1 MTVKPALIGKAG
13 EMLVAA
19 ELMRRGVEVA
29 VPVVDIGVDLLAYRL
44 DGAHGVPTRLVPI
57 QVKAYSG
64 TGYHFQRRWFERA
77 PGVVLVSVWHT
88 ATTPEFYVLESIARV
103 EEVLGDH
110 ALTDSWRV
118 RGGYT
123 VTAVREHD
131 PNWTRMQPHR
141 GQWERIIDQLQ
152 EGRCT
157 FCGHDGPRTTCALL

>member
-88 ATTPEFYVLESIARV
+88 ATTPEFYVLESVARV
-103 EEVLGDH
+103 EEVLGRH
-110 ALTDSWRV
+110 AQSPSWTDQGV
-118 RGGYT
+118 YT
-123 VTAVREHD
+123 VTNGAKGDR
-131 PNWTRMQPHR
+131 NWTSMQPHADR
-141 GQWERIIDQLQ
+141 WERIIGQL
-152 EGRCT
+152 
-157 FCGHDGPRTTCALL
+157 